1 VLFRRNLYGSGLA
14 LIRSMFEAMLRAHWI
29 AGCATDAEV
38 DQFAEDHSFDIMS
51 RCDPDRID
59 EAFQTGGFFRQ
70 AKNDAWKSMKPCT
83 HGGLG
88 QLVRQFFGNRIE
100 AAYKE
105 KDLLEGLRA
114 ATALVLM
121 LGYLVAQSIGRADK
135 IAEIETLFEQVP

>member
-1 VLFRRNLYGSGLA
+1 MNA
-14 LIRSMFEAMLRAHWI
+14 
-29 AGCATDAEV
+29 
-38 DQFAEDHSFDIMS
+38 
-51 RCDPDRID
+51 
-59 EAFQTGGFFRQ
+59 
-70 AKNDAWKSMKPCT
+70 CT

-100 AAYKE
+100 AAYKK

-121 LGYLVAQSIGRADK
+121 LGYLVAHSIGRADK